1 MIRRSGGRRGS
12 IMEIFSGWGRQ
23 LAAAAALTVEIALLS
38 LALGLVWGL
47 LVAWAK
53 ASPYYILRKLADI
66 YVSALRGIPELLVI
80 FIVFYG
86 GTVTITA
93 LNSRLLGGSYVEIPA
108 YLAGAF
114 ALSLVFGAYA
124 AENIRGALLAVP
136 RGQIEAGEAIGL
148 SRRAVFCHI
157 RLPFLWRYALP
168 GLANNWLSLLKDTSL
183 VSIIGLQEIMGVTDI
198 AIASTHRPFSFYAAA
213 AALYLLLTL
222 VNLIGLR
229 RLERRLSYY
238 ERRAA

>member
-1 MIRRSGGRRGS
+1 MGRGS
-12 IMEIFSGWGRQ
+12 IMDIFSAWGRQ
-23 LAAAAALTVEIALLS
+23 LAAAALLTVEIALLS
-38 LALGLVWGL
+38 LIFGLIWGL

-53 ASPYYILRKLADI
+53 ASSHYILRKAADI

-80 FIVFYG
+80 FIIFYG
-86 GTVTITA
+86 GAVTLTA
-93 LNSRLLGGSYVEIPA
+93 LNARLFGGSYVEIPA

-124 AENIRGALLAVP
+124 AENIRGALLAMP

-148 SRRAVFCHI
+148 SRRAVFYYI

-183 VSIIGLQEIMGVTDI
+183 VSIIGLQEIMGTTDI
-198 AIASTHRPFSFYAAA
+198 AVAFTHKPFSFYAMAA
-213 AALYLLLTL
+213 AIYLFLTL
-222 VNLIGLR
+222 VNLVGI
-229 RLERRLSYY
+229 RLLEKRLSHY